1 LFFIEEDILARYR
14 NAVCRLCRR
23 EGVKLFLK
31 GNRCYKEEKCAI
43 TKRGQQPPGEHGNN
57 TRRGKLVGYAE
68 QLREKQKVKRVYGML
83 EGQFRSYFEKA
94 VRQKGVTGES
104 LLFLLERRLDNVVYR
119 LGYATSHAQA
129 RQLVTHGHIVVN
141 GRKVNIPSFQV
152 KAGDQI
158 AIKDVSK
165 TNPLIQEAFQTAG
178 GRGRPEWL
186 EIVVAGNMVGRVNSL
201 PRREHID
208 ANIKEQL
215 IVELYSK

>member
-1 LFFIEEDILARYR
+1 MARYR
-14 NAVCRLCRR
+14 GAVCRLCRR
-23 EGVKLFLK
+23 EGIQLFLK

-43 TKRGQQPPGEHGNN
+43 KKRGQQPPGEHGSN

-94 VRQKGVTGES
+94 VRQKGVTGEN
-104 LLFLLERRLDNVVYR
+104 LLFLLERRLDNVVYK

-129 RQLVTHGHIVVN
+129 RQLVTHGHIIVN

-158 AIKDVSK
+158 AIKESSK
-165 TNPLIQEAFQTAG
+165 SNVFIQDAFQTAG
-178 GRGRPEWL
+178 GRGGMRPDWL
-186 EIVVAGNMVGRVNSL
+186 EVVDVNNMVGRVVSL

-208 ANIKEQL
+208 ASIKEQL